1 LIEEALMVA
10 QGAGELLK
18 KRFLGFMGGDALK
31 VEEKGPSDF
40 VTRVDREVEDWILK
54 QLEVITPGVPV
65 LSEEHFHGQEISPT
79 CWIVDPLDGT
89 RSFIHGIPHF
99 GVTLAFMEEGRLV
112 LGVTYAPME
121 DEIFHAE
128 AGKGMWFNGRRVTVS
143 SVEEPSKAAVAM
155 GLPFR
160 GREHLDALLAFYR
173 AMYTKGVALRHTGS
187 AALDLCY
194 VACGRYDGLFYLD
207 LSPWDVAAGGL
218 MVQEAGGVVE
228 GLAERPWLEG
238 WILASNARFYPF
250 LEAVAQEALRHLD
263 SLGGRA

>member
-1 LIEEALMVA
+1 MIEEALMVA

-18 KRFLGFMGGDALK
+18 KRFLGFMGGEALK

-65 LSEEHFHGQEISPT
+65 LSEEHFHGQKISPT

-121 DEIFHAE
+121 DEVFHAE

-143 SVEEPSKAAVAM
+143 SVEEPSRAAVAM

-160 GREHLDALLAFYR
+160 GREHLTALLAFYR

>member
-1 LIEEALMVA
+1 LIEGALMVA

-18 KRFLGFMGGDALK
+18 ERFLGFIAGDALT

-54 QLEVITPGVPV
+54 QLEVITPGMPV
-65 LSEEHFHGQEISPT
+65 LSEEHFHDQEISPS
-79 CWIVDPLDGT
+79 CWVVDPLDGT

-99 GVTLAFMEEGRLV
+99 AVTLAFMEEGRPV

-121 DEIFHAE
+121 DEVFHAE

-143 SVEEPSKAAVAM
+143 SVEEPSRAAVAM

-160 GREHLDALLAFYR
+160 GREHLTALLAFYR
-173 AMYTKGVALRHTGS
+173 AMYIKGVALRHTGS

-250 LEAVAQEALRHLD
+250 LAAVAQEALV
-263 SLGGRA
+263 